1 MRSLFR
7 PFASAEGGPDPWA
20 RRQRARAWRRPAL
33 ELLEARDLLAL
44 TLISGHS
51 PFAACTVGGLPG
63 SINYVNAEVEP
74 QVAVNPTNPSNI
86 IAVYQQDR
94 WSDGGAH
101 GLVAAVTHDGGATW
115 HESWAHFSTC
125 AGGTA
130 ANGGNYDRA
139 SDPWVTFA
147 PNGDA
152 YQISLSISADQ
163 LTSAILVSKST
174 DGGDTWSE
182 PTTLIRDT
190 APYPFNPLNDKES
203 ITADPKNANN
213 VYAVWD
219 QVHLPSDNADVNA
232 LHSSA
237 FRGDIMFS
245 RSTDGGVTWEPARD
259 LFAQNKNQFAIG
271 NQIVVLPNGTLV
283 DVFNYSVGS
292 GRQPSGVQTFE
303 AVIRSTDKGQTWS
316 QPIIIAQDQ
325 DVPVV
330 DPDTGA
336 PVRAGTNI
344 PEIAVAP
351 KGDLYVVWADG
362 RFSNGTHD
370 DVVLS
375 RSTDGG
381 LTWST
386 PIKVNQPM
394 GVAAFTPAVHVAA
407 DGTVGV
413 TYYDFR
419 NNTPAPGLPTDYF
432 LVQSETPSDPLSWAE
447 TRVTSTSFDMETA
460 PITRGYFLGDY
471 EGLTSVQDESGTN
484 KFIPIFVQTNLGNT
498 ANRTDVFMA
507 SINTDPPA
515 GSAAPV
521 LSRGEIAS
529 AQQNL
534 SIPLSGGDR
543 QVSGFVITSGDTA
556 DAGPPVFALIPAEN
570 QQMPDFLE
578 ASAPTTRKK
587 R

>member
-1 MRSLFR
+1 MRIRSAKTSLHLHR
-7 PFASAEGGPDPWA
+7 RNPDPRA
-20 RRQRARAWRRPAL
+20 RQRRALASRRPTL
-33 ELLEARDLLAL
+33 ELLEQRDLLAVSL
-44 TLISGHS
+44 TQISGPS
-51 PFAACTVGGLPG
+51 PFAECTVDGPG
-63 SINYVNAEVEP
+63 TNYVNAEVEP
-74 QVAVNPTNPSNI
+74 QVAVNPTDPNNI
-86 IAVYQQDR
+86 IAVFQQDR
-94 WSDGGAH
+94 WSNGGAN

-174 DGGDTWSE
+174 DGGSTWSE

-190 APYPFNPLNDKES
+190 APYPDNPLNDKES
-203 ITADPKNANN
+203 ITADPTNAKY

-219 QVHLPSDNADVNA
+219 RVRLPSDNADVNA

-259 LFAQNKNQFAIG
+259 LFAQDKNQFAIG

-283 DVFNYSVGS
+283 NVFNFSVGS

-303 AVIRSTDKGQTWS
+303 AVIRSTDQGQTWS
-316 QPIIIAQDQ
+316 KPIIIAQDQ
-325 DVPVV
+325 DVQVV

-344 PEIAVAP
+344 PEIAVDP
-351 KGDLYVVWADG
+351 LDGTLYVVWADG
-362 RFSNGTHD
+362 QFSNGTHD

-386 PIKVNQPM
+386 PIKVNQSPM

-419 NNTPAPGLPTDYF
+419 NNTSAPGLPTDYF
-432 LVQSETPSDPLSWAE
+432 LVQSQTPSDPRSWAETE

-460 PITRGYFLGDY
+460 PVARGYFLGDY
-471 EGLTSVQDESGTN
+471 EGLTSIGSTFV
-484 KFIPIFVQTNLGNT
+484 PVFVQTNTGNLMNRT
-498 ANRTDVFMA
+498 DVFTTTVPAGAAGAPTGDLANRTDVP
-507 SINTDPPA
+507 N
-515 GSAAPV
+515 GLV
-521 LSRGEIAS
+521 
-529 AQQNL
+529 
-534 SIPLSGGDR
+534 IPLTLGDIATVTTLDQKMR
-543 QVSGFVITSGDTA
+543 RNGRV
-556 DAGPPVFALIPAEN
+556 AGVT
-570 QQMPDFLE
+570 M
-578 ASAPTTRKK
+578 SS
-587 R
+587 